1 MSFEKSRF
9 TRADPGRADR
19 AGPGRAGPNCET
31 EVGFGYHNNLNLKCR
46 TALATL
52 SENKKYHYSVSDKG
66 GEFVVATRD
75 LYEAAMVKHLS
86 DNSTYGKIS
95 KRDYTN
101 NYKALQTDIDQVYY
115 FWDPKT
121 VRRLA
126 DNHPAINTIYGLFKT
141 HKFTQRGVDA
151 TNDNVKIRP
160 IISGSGG
167 PTDRPSWVVSTIL
180 SQLTKFVGAHLENTA
195 HLLTDLNRVKA
206 KGEIHYESFD
216 VESLYT
222 NIHNQSALEA
232 VKRKLHRHGRQIEWY
247 GISSGHLIQLLE
259 AVIRFNSF
267 QFAGTF
273 YIQKRG
279 LAMGSRL
286 APVLAV
292 IYMDTIETPSNV
304 YPTLLYRRYIDDIFV
319 IAESKTTLDDVFLSL
334 NSQADTIRLTRETPT
349 EGWLPFLNCEIRH
362 KNDAFSTRWY
372 RKPSNKNILIRFD
385 SCQPK
390 QHKINTIRTT
400 QRTAVA
406 NSTFDNIKYSKD
418 LAENILRKNGYLTT
432 VKGVPY

>member
-1 MSFEKSRF
+1 
-9 TRADPGRADR
+9 
-19 AGPGRAGPNCET
+19 
-31 EVGFGYHNNLNLKCR
+31 
-46 TALATL
+46 
-52 SENKKYHYSVSDKG
+52 
-66 GEFVVATRD
+66 
-75 LYEAAMVKHLS
+75 
-86 DNSTYGKIS
+86 
-95 KRDYTN
+95 
-101 NYKALQTDIDQVYY
+101 
-115 FWDPKT
+115 
-121 VRRLA
+121 
-126 DNHPAINTIYGLFKT
+126 
-141 HKFTQRGVDA
+141 
-151 TNDNVKIRP
+151 
-160 IISGSGG
+160 
-167 PTDRPSWVVSTIL
+167 
-180 SQLTKFVGAHLENTA
+180 
-195 HLLTDLNRVKA
+195 
-206 KGEIHYESFD
+206 
-216 VESLYT
+216 
-222 NIHNQSALEA
+222 
-232 VKRKLHRHGRQIEWY
+232 
-247 GISSGHLIQLLE
+247 
-259 AVIRFNSF
+259 
-267 QFAGTF
+267 
-273 YIQKRG
+273 
-279 LAMGSRL
+279 MGSRL

-432 VKGVPY
+432 VKKGVHYGKKANTRMNKQPHANVPIIPIPYVSEQITNLVRSSLKKVGLEARVIELKGISLRNTLIKNRIFDKRCVRRQCRVCPQIGEGACARRGVIYQIACSCGEIYIGESGRPLAERYNEHS